1 MPKKRISSSIDFS
14 DTEVAFQYKN
24 TVELKKS
31 SMLFKMLSYPLMV
44 RLGPKL
50 ASASLKMK
58 LPIRGLIKST
68 MFGQFCGG
76 EDIEECQETIHLLG
90 KYNVGT
96 ILDFATEAC
105 ESDADFERVL
115 AEVMHTIELA
125 QVDVN
130 VPFAVFKP
138 TGLGRSG
145 LLEKKDRKLP
155 LSSEE
160 QEEFELIRNRFE
172 RICQYAYDHKVRILV
187 DAEESWIQDSV
198 DQLVRDMMMKFNK
211 ERAIVYN
218 TIQLYRNDRLDFLK
232 RSYGDAAANA
242 YFLGVK
248 LVRGAYLE
256 KEGSRAKVN
265 GYANP
270 IHTSKEATDQDYNLA
285 LRFCIENSD
294 KISTVAGT
302 HNEKSTKLLVDMM
315 DEFEISPDD
324 ERIYFAQLLGMSD
337 NLSFRLAKDSYRVC
351 KYVPYGKLNE
361 LLPYL
366 SRRAEENSSIQG
378 QSGRELSLI
387 QEELKRRSQG

>member
-1 MPKKRISSSIDFS
+1 
-14 DTEVAFQYKN
+14 
-24 TVELKKS
+24 
-31 SMLFKMLSYPLMV
+31 
-44 RLGPKL
+44 
-50 ASASLKMK
+50 
-58 LPIRGLIKST
+58 

-242 YFLGVK
+242 YSPVRRHLMGILVK
-248 LVRGAYLE
+248 PEL
-256 KEGSRAKVN
+256 
-265 GYANP
+265 
-270 IHTSKEATDQDYNLA
+270 
-285 LRFCIENSD
+285 IEF
-294 KISTVAGT
+294 
-302 HNEKSTKLLVDMM
+302 M
-315 DEFEISPDD
+315 D
-324 ERIYFAQLLGMSD
+324 
-337 NLSFRLAKDSYRVC
+337 
-351 KYVPYGKLNE
+351 
-361 LLPYL
+361 
-366 SRRAEENSSIQG
+366 
-378 QSGRELSLI
+378 
-387 QEELKRRSQG
+387 